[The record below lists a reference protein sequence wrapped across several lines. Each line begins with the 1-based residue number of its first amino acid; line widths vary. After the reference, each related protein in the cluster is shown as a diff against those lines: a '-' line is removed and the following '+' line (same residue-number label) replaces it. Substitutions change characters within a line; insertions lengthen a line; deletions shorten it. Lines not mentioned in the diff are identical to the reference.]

1 MKRLFIFLLMIC
13 VYFVSYAQ
21 QLIVKSVNL
30 RPQDARAR
38 TNPRDDANGKKC
50 AIIRVGVVGID
61 DLVFPDAIGN
71 VERSLS
77 EYIVYVP
84 DGLKLLRYK
93 NKTGKNLGSINFE
106 DYGLEI
112 NSLASYDVIFESTDR
127 LRSAIFSI
135 QPVNATLTFDGKNY
149 DVNSDGIV
157 MINKPV
163 GDYSYTIMAEGYL
176 GQSGTVTLT
185 EDNISTVTNIILE
198 QQLYPVT
205 IKVFP
210 EESTVF
216 IDNVPYTKDALTN
229 LKLPEGKHELRIT
242 AVNYQD
248 EERTIKVT
256 PSMSTESFV
265 LKESKHEIVK
275 HKGERTRT
283 SSSIRSAAFYSL
295 TGELYDKNKYNGFN
309 YGGKFGISFMHPI
322 GGGFSFKWGYE
333 FGFMFLDKDLK
344 FKLNEELND
353 STSST
358 TLNEFPLQF
367 GYCIPFGK
375 YNRHLF
381 SVLVGGY
388 YRLTWL
394 RTNEIIGYDSKNKEN
409 KYSHF
414 SVHDSGLRL
423 TAMLDFRKI
432 GIVGELSNSLNGHGL
447 YFGLKLEYR
456 MPFGSEISF

>member
-1 MKRLFIFLLMIC
+1 MNKIFIFLLMIC
-13 VYFVSYAQ
+13 MSATVYAQ
-21 QLIVKSVNL
+21 QLTVMSVNL

-163 GDYSYTIMAEGYL
+163 GEYSYTIMAEGYL

-185 EDNISTVTNIILE
+185 EDDISTVTNIILE

-216 IDNVPYTKDALTN
+216 IDNVPYSNEQLSD
-229 LKLPEGKHELRIT
+229 LKLSIGRHLIRVT
-242 AVNYQD
+242 SANYK
-248 EERTIKVT
+248 EK
-256 PSMSTESFV
+256 ESYINVKSNIDPFCFV
-265 LKESKHEIVK
+265 LKKNKEKTVK
-275 HKGERTRT
+275 YKDERTRT
-283 SSSIRSAAFYSL
+283 SINVRNHWDLLLGAENYDIGEIGNSIDYTMRLYKTNHFGGLLTRQWGLTAGIPHKFQAQETEDMYYYAELSL
-295 TGELYDKNKYNGFN
+295 G
-309 YGGKFGISFMHPI
+309 YGIA
-322 GGGFSFKWGYE
+322 
-333 FGFMFLDKDLK
+333 
-344 FKLNEELND
+344 
-353 STSST
+353 
-358 TLNEFPLQF
+358 
-367 GYCIPFGK
+367 IPFGT
-375 YNRHLF
+375 YNQFLF
-381 SVLVGGY
+381 SSILSGFGRYRFSDDEALAFGIHLSARLDISKFIIEVTGTYSPNYRNKFYPSLMLGY
-388 YRLTWL
+388 KF
-394 RTNEIIGYDSKNKEN
+394 NI
-409 KYSHF
+409 
-414 SVHDSGLRL
+414 
-423 TAMLDFRKI
+423 
-432 GIVGELSNSLNGHGL
+432 
-447 YFGLKLEYR
+447 
-456 MPFGSEISF
+456 